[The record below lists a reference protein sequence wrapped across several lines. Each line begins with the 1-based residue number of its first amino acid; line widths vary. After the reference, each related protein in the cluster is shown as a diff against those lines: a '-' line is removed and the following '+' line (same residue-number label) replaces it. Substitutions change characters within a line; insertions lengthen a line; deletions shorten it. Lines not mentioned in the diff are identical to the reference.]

1 MEIYIIIILII
12 FIIFLNYIDELKL
25 IYKLKYFGNTCN
37 TINYDNKICN
47 INLYDNIILLYNNPI
62 LLQLYKNIFIS
73 LRKINKYDYKSYF
86 TLLKTD
92 IQIKISA
99 NDRLFLNW
107 YNITYGII
115 KFAQDTL
122 KKINN
127 NYENIYNNI
136 YNNINSLYNF
146 YSFIEKINNNIKISQ
161 NKKYIKK
168 KKNMYLIK
176 LFKVEE
182 MLQNL
187 FKIYISN
194 NKLNKN
200 IIEIINKEKH
210 INLINFKLNTKIN
223 FKKYLSKDNSNIL
236 YDYFV

>member
-25 IYKLKYFGNTCN
+25 IYKLKYFENKYN
-37 TINYDNKICN
+37 KINYDNYDNKICN
-47 INLYDNIILLYNNPI
+47 INLYDNIILLYNNPV
-62 LLQLYKNIFIS
+62 LLKLYKDLFIS

-92 IQIKISA
+92 IQIKISIY
-99 NDRLFLNW
+99 DRLFLNW

-127 NYENIYNNI
+127 NTENI

-146 YSFIEKINNNIKISQ
+146 YLFIEKTNNTIKLSA

-168 KKNMYLIK
+168 KKNMYIIK
-176 LFKVEE
+176 LFKIEE

-187 FKIYISN
+187 FKIYLSN

-223 FKKYLSKDNSNIL
+223 LKKYHSKDNSNIL
-236 YDYFV
+236 YNYFV

>member
-1 MEIYIIIILII
+1 MIK
-12 FIIFLNYIDELKL
+12 FFHTL
-25 IYKLKYFGNTCN
+25 IY
-37 TINYDNKICN
+37 
-47 INLYDNIILLYNNPI
+47 IILLYNNPV
-62 LLQLYKNIFIS
+62 LLKLYKDIFIS

-86 TLLKTD
+86 TLLDTG
-92 IQIKISA
+92 IQIKISIY
-99 NDRLFLNW
+99 DRLFLNW
-107 YNITYGII
+107 YSITYGII

-127 NYENIYNNI
+127 NNENI

-146 YSFIEKINNNIKISQ
+146 YLFIEKTNDKIKLSP

-168 KKNMYLIK
+168 KKNIYLIK
-176 LFKVEE
+176 LFKIEE

-187 FKIYISN
+187 FKIYLSN

-223 FKKYLSKDNSNIL
+223 LKKYLSKDNSNIL